1 MNYALACFRILHS
14 LGKCAEEPLLVPWV
28 WQTRGLFSAF
38 SSSLLSSSE
47 SLLLSSLPL
56 WPSTKEPYIEK
67 KKTTYLIQF
76 NFA

>member
-14 LGKCAEEPLLVPWV
+14 LGRRAEEPLLVPWV

-56 WPSTKEPYIEK
+56 WPTKEPYIEK
-67 KKTTYLIQF
+67 KNNLLNTV
-76 NFA
+76 

>member
-14 LGKCAEEPLLVPWV
+14 LGKRAEEPLLVPWV
-28 WQTRGLFSAF
+28 RQTRGLFSAF

-56 WPSTKEPYIEK
+56 WPTKEPYIEK
-67 KKTTYLIQF
+67 KKQLTLQF